1 MARRLAGAV
10 LALAVLTALACSG
23 GGSAPAAKTSS
34 APTATSSGSAPTAG
48 TVPPASVS
56 TAAQPSAAVKVRGAW
71 VAETANQM
79 IWPVAKDAGYFD
91 KYGVDFDLSYV
102 SGSLTSVAAIVGGDL
117 DMTNVAGSAV
127 VSAQAEG
134 TDLVMVAGFLNQAIF
149 RVMATPDIQRLEDL
163 KGKTIAVTRVGNADY
178 FAWQTIL
185 EHLGWSMD
193 DVRFVAAQNAPGQ
206 VALLSNGGAQ
216 AIAVSPPNDVLA
228 EQIGAHQVLDTVT
241 LHEPEQNN
249 GIAVTRQYLNEHR
262 DAVKRVI
269 QASIE
274 AMARWKQDPTFV
286 KGVIKKYLQQD
297 QQRFID
303 VGYEAYAPVW
313 PEAPYPT
320 REGMLKVI
328 QQVATQNPKAAGLN
342 VDQMIDTSLVKELED
357 SGFIRQVYG
366 H

>member
-1 MARRLAGAV
+1 MMDRLGGLALAAAV
-10 LALAVLTALACSG
+10 LALVACSG
-23 GGSAPAAKTSS
+23 TGGTAPSGPAGSAAGGASSGAAAS
-34 APTATSSGSAPTAG
+34 APTAAAAAPTTAPTAA
-48 TVPPASVS
+48 P
-56 TAAQPSAAVKVRGAW
+56 VKVRGAW

-79 IWPVAKDAGYFD
+79 IFPVAKDAGYFE

-102 SGSLTSVAAIVGGDL
+102 SGSLTSVAALVGGDL

-149 RVMATPDIQRLEDL
+149 RVMAMPGIQRIEDVR
-163 KGKTIAVTRVGNADY
+163 GKTIAVTRVGNADY

-185 EHLGWSMD
+185 EHYGWSTD
-193 DVRFVAAQNAPGQ
+193 DVRFVSAQSVSGQ
-206 VALLSNGGAQ
+206 VSLLGTGEAQ
-216 AIAVSPPNDVLA
+216 VIAVSPPNDVLA
-228 EQIGAHQVLDTVT
+228 EDAGAHLILDTTT

-249 GIAVTRQYLNEHR
+249 GIAVSRKYLTEHR
-262 DAVKRVI
+262 DAVQRVI
-269 QASIE
+269 KASVE
-274 AMARWKQDPTFV
+274 AMARWKRDAPFV
-286 KGVIKKYLQQD
+286 KDVLRKYLKLD
-297 QQRFID
+297 NQRFVD

-320 REGMLKVI
+320 REGMQKVI
-328 QQVATQNPKAAGLN
+328 QQVATQNPKAATLS
-342 VDQMIDTSLVKELED
+342 VDQTIDASLVKELED